1 MENFDTVKYKN
12 VTALTTDA
20 HYLLTGFQT
29 HMEIIFMVIK
39 KK

>member
-12 VTALTTDA
+12 VTALTTEA
-20 HYLLTGFQT
+20 HYLLAAFQI
-29 HMEIIFMVIK
+29 HMEIISMK

>member
-12 VTALTTDA
+12 VTALTSGA
-20 HYLLTGFQT
+20 QYLLTGFQIQ
-29 HMEIIFMVIK
+29 MEIIFMDTK